1 MLKHDTQIMV
11 KAKQIALERQ
21 ILSQH
26 QISMRSWISP
36 NYLEKYYTLRNSSVP
51 NTLVLLLLLLQ
62 NSRGI
67 IDCTT
72 EMQLMYETIT
82 IGEHA
87 SSGSSS
93 EVSQS
98 MPLIPRI
105 PPIAYQTPTNICF
118 HSQSETIGQM
128 QTNHVQVCHRHI
140 AFEIRIYGLALI
152 VQRLT
157 FRSLEILINSN
168 FLI

>member
-1 MLKHDTQIMV
+1 MV
-11 KAKQIALERQ
+11 KAKQIALECQ

-36 NYLEKYYTLRNSSVP
+36 NYLEKYHTLRDSSVP
-51 NTLVLLLLLLQ
+51 NTLLLLLLLLLLQ

-72 EMQLMYETIT
+72 EMQLMYETII

-128 QTNHVQVCHRHI
+128 QTNHVQVCHRHV
-140 AFEIRIYGLALI
+140 AFEIRIYGLALN
-152 VQRLT
+152 VQHLT
-157 FRSLEILINSN
+157 FRSSEILINSN

>member
-36 NYLEKYYTLRNSSVP
+36 NYLEKYHTLRDSSVP
-51 NTLVLLLLLLQ
+51 NTLLLLLLLLQ

-105 PPIAYQTPTNICF
+105 PPIAISTVVSPRETLPYLDFISFSRSCGKSFKLVLKSPTKYHLLEKKNILE
-118 HSQSETIGQM
+118 SPTETI
-128 QTNHVQVCHRHI
+128 I
-140 AFEIRIYGLALI
+140 
-152 VQRLT
+152 
-157 FRSLEILINSN
+157 
-168 FLI
+168 

>member
-1 MLKHDTQIMV
+1 MV
-11 KAKQIALERQ
+11 KAKQIALECQ

-26 QISMRSWISP
+26 QISMRSSISP
-36 NYLEKYYTLRNSSVP
+36 NYLEKYHTLRDSSVP
-51 NTLVLLLLLLQ
+51 NTLLLLVLLLVLQ

-72 EMQLMYETIT
+72 EMQLMYETI
-82 IGEHA
+82 IIEEHA

-105 PPIAYQTPTNICF
+105 PPIAY
-118 HSQSETIGQM
+118 
-128 QTNHVQVCHRHI
+128 
-140 AFEIRIYGLALI
+140 
-152 VQRLT
+152 
-157 FRSLEILINSN
+157 
-168 FLI
+168 

>member
-1 MLKHDTQIMV
+1 MV
-11 KAKQIALERQ
+11 KAKQIALECQ

-36 NYLEKYYTLRNSSVP
+36 NYLEKYHTLRDSSVP
-51 NTLVLLLLLLQ
+51 NTLLLLLLLLLQ

-67 IDCTT
+67 KDCTT
-72 EMQLMYETIT
+72 EMQLMYETII

-105 PPIAYQTPTNICF
+105 PPIAYRTPTNICF

-128 QTNHVQVCHRHI
+128 QTNTVQVCHRHV
-140 AFEIRIYGLALI
+140 AFEIKDLWSSAYCSTLDI
-152 VQRLT
+152 QE
-157 FRSLEILINSN
+157 FRNLDK
-168 FLI
+168 

>member
-11 KAKQIALERQ
+11 KAKQIALECQ

-36 NYLEKYYTLRNSSVP
+36 NYLEKYHTLRDSSVP
-51 NTLVLLLLLLQ
+51 NTLLQ

-72 EMQLMYETIT
+72 EMQLMYETII

-128 QTNHVQVCHRHI
+128 QTNHVQVCHRHV
-140 AFEIRIYGLALI
+140 AFEIRIYGLALN
-152 VQRLT
+152 VQHLT
-157 FRSLEILINSN
+157 FRSSEILINSN

>member
-1 MLKHDTQIMV
+1 MV

-26 QISMRSWISP
+26 QISMCAWISP
-36 NYLEKYYTLRNSSVP
+36 NYLEKYHTLRDSSVP
-51 NTLVLLLLLLQ
+51 NTLLLLLLLQ

-72 EMQLMYETIT
+72 EMQLMYETII

-118 HSQSETIGQM
+118 HRQSETIGQM
-128 QTNHVQVCHRHI
+128 QTNHVQVCHRHV

-152 VQRLT
+152 VQCLT